1 MDFAGAYTWPYIR
14 FLLEGFMLTL
24 QVAGVAILL
33 SFVVGIILGTI
44 RYTKF
49 PVISQIVAVVVDT
62 IRNLPLFLIIL
73 VSYLILPQFGI
84 NMSVFWAAV
93 FGLTIFE
100 GCMIAEILRGGL
112 NSIDKGQIEAARSS
126 GLSYFQTLRLITLP
140 QALRRMVPPLLSQTI
155 SLLKDTSL
163 AVAISLPELM
173 NHVRIVGGQNPD
185 FYLPMIV
192 FAAMLYFIVNYSLSL
207 FARRLETRVD
217 A

>member
-140 QALRRMVPPLLSQTI
+140 QALRRMVPPCS
-155 SLLKDTSL
+155 
-163 AVAISLPELM
+163 ARP
-173 NHVRIVGGQNPD
+173 
-185 FYLPMIV
+185 YLC
-192 FAAMLYFIVNYSLSL
+192 
-207 FARRLETRVD
+207 
-217 A
+217 